1 MHMNITIQSVRFTA
15 SEQLEQF
22 IQQKMG
28 KLDQF
33 FDGIVSAE
41 VILKLDKSDSTENKV
56 AEISLNIPGG
66 DLFAKKQTKTF
77 EESVDLSVDAL
88 RKQLIKWKEKVRAK

>member
-1 MHMNITIQSVRFTA
+1 MNITIQSVRFTA
-15 SEQLEQF
+15 SAQLEEF
-22 IQQKMG
+22 IQQKVG

-41 VILKLDKSDSTENKV
+41 IILRLDKSDSTENKV
-56 AEISLNIPGG
+56 AEININIPGNE
-66 DLFAKKQTKTF
+66 LFAKKQTKTF
-77 EESVDLSVDAL
+77 EESVDLAVDAL

>member
-1 MHMNITIQSVRFTA
+1 MNITIQSVRFDA
-15 SEQLEQF
+15 SVQLEEF
-22 IQQKMG
+22 IQQKVG
-28 KLDQF
+28 KLEQF

-56 AEISLNIPGG
+56 VEISLSLPGNE
-66 DLFAKKQTKTF
+66 LFAKKQNKTF
-77 EESVDLSVDAL
+77 EEGVDLAVDAL

>member
-1 MHMNITIQSVRFTA
+1 MNITIQSVRFTA

-22 IQQKMG
+22 IQQKVN

-33 FDGIVSAE
+33 FDGVVSAE
-41 VILKLDKSDSTENKV
+41 IILKLDKSDSTENKV

-77 EESVDLSVDAL
+77 EEAVDLSVDAL

>member
-66 DLFAKKQTKTF
+66 DLFAKKQTKIF

>member
-1 MHMNITIQSVRFTA
+1 MNITIQSVRFTA
-15 SEQLEQF
+15 SEQLEEF
-22 IQQKMG
+22 IQQKVG

-41 VILKLDKSDSTENKV
+41 VILRLDKSDSTENKV
-56 AEISLNIPGG
+56 AEININIPGG
-66 DLFAKKQTKTF
+66 ELFAKKQTKTF
-77 EESVDLSVDAL
+77 EEATDLSVDAL

>member
-1 MHMNITIQSVRFTA
+1 MNITIQSVRFTA

-22 IQQKMG
+22 IQQKVS

-41 VILKLDKSDSTENKV
+41 VILRLDKSDSAENKI
-56 AEISLNIPGG
+56 AEISLNIPGSE
-66 DLFAKKQTKTF
+66 LFAKKQTKTF
-77 EESVDLSVDAL
+77 EEAVDLSVDAL

>member
-1 MHMNITIQSVRFTA
+1 MNITIQSVRFTA

-22 IQQKMG
+22 IQQKMS

-88 RKQLIKWKEKVRAK
+88 RKQLIKWKEKVRTK

>member
-1 MHMNITIQSVRFTA
+1 MNVTIQSVRFTA
-15 SEQLEQF
+15 STQLEEF
-22 IQQKMG
+22 IQQKVN

-41 VILKLDKSDSTENKV
+41 VILKLEKSDSTENKV
-56 AEISLNIPGG
+56 AEISLNVPGG

-77 EESVDLSVDAL
+77 EEGVDLCVDAL
-88 RKQLIKWKEKVRAK
+88 RKQLIKWKEKVRTK

>member
-22 IQQKMG
+22 IQQKMS

-88 RKQLIKWKEKVRAK
+88 RKQLIKWKEKVRTK

>member
-1 MHMNITIQSVRFTA
+1 MNITIQSVRFTA

-22 IQQKMG
+22 IQQKVN

-66 DLFAKKQTKTF
+66 ELFAKKQNKTF
-77 EESVDLSVDAL
+77 EEAVDLSVDAL

>member
-1 MHMNITIQSVRFTA
+1 MNITIQSVRFTA

>member
-1 MHMNITIQSVRFTA
+1 MNITTQSVHFTA

-22 IQQKMG
+22 VDTKVN

-41 VILKLDKSDSTENKV
+41 VILKLEKSDSTENKV
-56 AEISLNIPGG
+56 AEISLNVPGG
-66 DLFAKKQTKTF
+66 DLFAKKQAKSF
-77 EESVDLSVDAL
+77 EEAVDLSVDAL
-88 RKQLIKWKEKVRAK
+88 RKQLIKWKEKVHTK

>member
-1 MHMNITIQSVRFTA
+1 MNITIQSVRFTA

-88 RKQLIKWKEKVRAK
+88 RKQLIKWKEKVRTK

>member
-1 MHMNITIQSVRFTA
+1 MNVTIQSVHFTA

-22 IQQKMG
+22 IQQKVN

-33 FDGIVSAE
+33 FDGIVAAE
-41 VILKLDKSDSTENKV
+41 VILKLEKSDSTENKV
-56 AEISLNIPGG
+56 AEISLNVPGG
-66 DLFAKKQTKTF
+66 DLFAKKQSKTF
-77 EESVDLSVDAL
+77 EAAVDLSVDAL

>member
-1 MHMNITIQSVRFTA
+1 MNITIQSVRFTA

-22 IQQKMG
+22 IQLKVN

-33 FDGIVSAE
+33 FDGIVAAE

-77 EESVDLSVDAL
+77 EEAVDLSVDAL

>member
-1 MHMNITIQSVRFTA
+1 MNITIQSVRFTA
-15 SEQLEQF
+15 SDQLEQF
-22 IQQKMG
+22 VQQKVN

-41 VILKLDKSDSTENKV
+41 VILRLDKSDTTENKIS
-56 AEISLNIPGG
+56 EISLKLPGG
-66 DLFAKKQTKTF
+66 ELFSKKQTKTF
-77 EESVDLSVDAL
+77 EEATDLSCDAL

>member
-1 MHMNITIQSVRFTA
+1 MNVTIQSVRFTA

-22 IQQKMG
+22 IQQKIN

-41 VILKLDKSDSTENKV
+41 VILKLDKSDSTSNKV
-56 AEISLNIPGG
+56 AEISLNVPGG

-77 EESVDLSVDAL
+77 EEAVDLSVDAL

>member
-1 MHMNITIQSVRFTA
+1 MNITIQSVRFTA

-22 IQQKMG
+22 IQQKMS

-66 DLFAKKQTKTF
+66 DLFAKKQTKSF
-77 EESVDLSVDAL
+77 EESVDSSVDAL

>member
-1 MHMNITIQSVRFTA
+1 MNITIQSVRFTA

-22 IQQKMG
+22 IQQKVN

-33 FDGIVSAE
+33 YDGIVTA
-41 VILKLDKSDSTENKV
+41 VIILKLDKSDSAENKV

-66 DLFAKKQTKTF
+66 ELFAKKQTKTF
-77 EESVDLSVDAL
+77 EEAVDLSVDAL